1 MKSNIDPE
9 IAYWASL
16 CEDTSEAEAKKN
28 EKQINEAYDAPYA
41 YDVGDGAKQ
50 ITTVKDLKNV
60 LNNFNDN
67 DVLAILG
74 EGDREFD
81 IKCIWNSD
89 MEQEMTGRDVGIDVC
104 FIRVD

>member
-1 MKSNIDPE
+1 M
-9 IAYWASL
+9 
-16 CEDTSEAEAKKN
+16 
-28 EKQINEAYDAPYA
+28 
-41 YDVGDGAKQ
+41 
-50 ITTVKDLKNV
+50 KNV

-89 MEQEMTGRDVGIDVC
+89 MEQEMTGRDVGVDVC